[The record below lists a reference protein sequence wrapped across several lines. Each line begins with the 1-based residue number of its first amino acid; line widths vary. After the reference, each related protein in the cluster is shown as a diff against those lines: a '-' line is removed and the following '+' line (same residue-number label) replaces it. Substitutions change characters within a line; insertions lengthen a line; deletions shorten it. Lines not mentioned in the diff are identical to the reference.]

1 MDLLHSFTIL
11 DPKNLPNSES
21 QSLQDYDEQELE
33 VLIDH
38 YGKSKSVGDST
49 IDPMIDGISMKQEW
63 QYFKVL
69 VARNYPNVD
78 ISALWQ
84 LLITKH
90 KDEIPNLAKLANIC
104 LLLPVSTACCERGFS
119 TLNRTKT
126 KLRNRLKTETLDT
139 LMRIDLEGPPI
150 ENFNFAAVL
159 SAFRSQKEHRI
170 F

>member
-1 MDLLHSFTIL
+1 MF
-11 DPKNLPNSES
+11 
-21 QSLQDYDEQELE
+21 
-33 VLIDH
+33 
-38 YGKSKSVGDST
+38 
-49 IDPMIDGISMKQEW
+49 
-63 QYFKVL
+63 
-69 VARNYPNVD
+69 ARNYPNVD

-119 TLNRTKT
+119 TLSRTKT
-126 KLRNRLKTETLDT
+126 KLRNRLKTETLDM
-139 LMRIDLEGPPI
+139 LMCIDLEGPPI
-150 ENFNFAAVL
+150 ENFNFAAAL